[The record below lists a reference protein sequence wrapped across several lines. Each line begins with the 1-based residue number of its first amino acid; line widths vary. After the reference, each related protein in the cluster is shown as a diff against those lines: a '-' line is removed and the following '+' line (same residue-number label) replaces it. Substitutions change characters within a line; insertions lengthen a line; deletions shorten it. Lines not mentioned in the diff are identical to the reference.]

1 MAINKLTPAK
11 TFIVSL
17 IGGVLTGMGN
27 GSVFGAALMCA
38 LGRGRFGDWGG
49 WYGQAYDPTTFQ
61 GFVDWCML
69 VFGFAFAL
77 IMIIALN
84 RHGGMRIYHRAPLRC
99 SSGFPRFCGL
109 LSVRG

>member
-49 WYGQAYDPTTFQ
+49 WYGQDGIF
-61 GFVDWCML
+61 
-69 VFGFAFAL
+69 
-77 IMIIALN
+77 
-84 RHGGMRIYHRAPLRC
+84 
-99 SSGFPRFCGL
+99 
-109 LSVRG
+109 